1 MVGPGGRRSAVCWGR
16 LPEVAPPVVV
26 QLVLQLPEVAPPVLV
41 APVVVAASLVV
52 AGSLL
57 QVVAASL
64 QVVLSVAP
72 VWALP

>member
-1 MVGPGGRRSAVCWGR
+1 MVGPGGRRSAVCWGQ

-41 APVVVAASLVV
+41 APVVVAASMVV
-52 AGSLL
+52 AASLL

-64 QVVLSVAP
+64 GVSVALFL
-72 VWALP
+72 ALP